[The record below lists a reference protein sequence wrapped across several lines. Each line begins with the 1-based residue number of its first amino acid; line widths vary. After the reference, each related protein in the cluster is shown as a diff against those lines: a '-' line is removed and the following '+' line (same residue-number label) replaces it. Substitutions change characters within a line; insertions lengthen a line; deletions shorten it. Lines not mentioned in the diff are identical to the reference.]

1 MAAVAYSLLIN
12 RFEIC
17 HRRSIPKLMKNF
29 SEKLSEN
36 MHKGIDKTKKSDT
49 IIINTGADVMLTAPG
64 KTWR

>member
-1 MAAVAYSLLIN
+1 
-12 RFEIC
+12 
-17 HRRSIPKLMKNF
+17 MKNF

-49 IIINTGADVMLTAPG
+49 IIINTGAVVMMTAPG